1 MACNYSS
8 KFLPLIEYNKRM
20 LLPHDPEGFHAFIVN
35 SFNDD
40 PNVIYKAINMPP
52 YVKEIKKTKE
62 VVKVNTKQAFIVAEE
77 SNVNSAYLGRSDAYT
92 SMINQFRKKILE
104 FARIQINF
112 NTGEV
117 RSFDSNALLP
127 NSISVLNN
135 NIFKYKLQLIENILS
150 KTSDAN
156 KELFGGIKI
165 RIEQEL
171 VSDNPDISKVDNDL
185 NLLISTVKCL
195 STLDESTYDDF
206 IQLTNFDKLLT
217 QQCPYIE
224 IDTRYTEDGINKYK
238 YVGSNVIH
246 FSGWTANEFADSM
259 DQASM
264 LVKAVLDYIPE
275 IDSTGKPIPNSSIG
289 LTGFYS
295 VMTALRNTILYHPD
309 DNLRELRKSLRDGT
323 KCDLGKLID
332 AYIKYL
338 QSPRQLRGN
347 VSGYYESHRTY
358 LIGKLEGIKK
368 CIFNS
373 NLDGELKDIFN
384 NMFFKNVQMNYVAY
398 TFDEESNDFAGKDL
412 KNSMINTQ
420 LYTLTGAMS
429 SSIYNLRRTSGL
441 YDSMINDRDYNNKPV
456 KYKVIDTKNP
466 NIYEINYNGKYFRLS
481 KNNKTVN
488 TNFGLQEFKDI
499 FYDVFQYIIP
509 EDYETVGKQ
518 INGNNWKIENDLKD
532 ILAIGI
538 KCIHRWGGG
547 FTYQNDFPTNLNDNY
562 KEFAKVAK
570 VISTIYGSDI
580 VNVVKNVN
588 KKKNLPLY
596 GLTSLAHNF
605 HFVMWDHM
613 DVNSEKNIYSDSF
626 FFDQYDNNGN
636 LIRESLIREPKVR
649 SEVYYNGELKPST
662 KLTVPEV
669 FKLSFLQDY
678 YQNFL
683 KGDHIYL
690 QNATFADKG
699 THFLVNYDLNTKIY
713 GDKTLKEL
721 IEEHM
726 ESDPNSSGLFNLMLD
741 TRRKRI
747 TKLVNNIITDY
758 NAVFENENFK
768 SLDDIQNFLTKGKYN
783 QEKVRA
789 KFRSKG
795 VNFYEEIHL
804 SKGKINETILEYSK
818 AFANEE
824 SLKNRLNA
832 ARKAFVQDLKT
843 NRVFLNTAL
852 NGTTKSLGENY
863 KDWVGDN
870 SEIKLFEENG
880 DKVILHPVLEAYFM
894 TNDLLS
900 NEYNEIMIG
909 GVYAH
914 SKDTESGRLIAQ
926 IKRSVIYGATMHS
939 FAQGMK
945 NGVAEEVK
953 IACMPDI
960 KAIVTNILGTTK
972 DDQDSMDGAG
982 LSTPLQA
989 RLESNSLLDA
999 RVGYD
1004 KKSIGHD
1011 IDSEYGR
1018 PSLLKWAVYAL
1029 TNARRRI
1036 AFRSTV
1042 SQETLLRKMYSAET
1056 IGLTLSDVNKLLKQ
1070 LGDVYYKD
1078 TDNTGKYYKIIS
1090 FDEQNGE
1097 WIRSK
1102 QEVDIH
1108 GNVVGE
1114 VSYDYIANTDTLWD
1128 IDQLFGGAWSM
1139 SMIDGSLDYA
1149 EANVD
1154 ALEAYVTEHQKAKT
1168 AQIGYLVNKSAMK
1181 VGVGNLNTD
1190 VSWTDNSKLDYI
1202 TMSTRYL
1209 GVQMDAEHE
1218 LEDSDVTEMTQMI
1231 SAISSHGYTSDI
1243 ANRVYKDIG
1252 NVILE
1257 ALADYDAAIKNDDPK
1272 EIYKLLGEAFVKS
1285 FENNDRDTLGLAQ
1298 AFVLKASK
1306 ALKEGNYEFRLPF
1319 SAETVNGIFIS
1330 TVSSLLT
1337 KKGIRRKYEGFA
1349 GVLTPSHDMIQYYNI
1364 GGTNMMYEQFADKVR
1379 EMGIQSLYD
1388 KNGRVVKTA
1397 VQRAVED
1404 LVINGE
1410 RNPFLIPIDPSEVDF
1425 EDTVVVFETDDSG
1438 KILHIEPK
1446 TYYIKDFGQYD
1457 DFKSLDFK
1465 NKKVYNFTSRPK
1477 NLKGTNTK
1485 FKVNGLQKTIYD
1497 LDSVRAAYY
1506 YEQGTNPEFVTAV
1519 LNLYGYTNV
1528 SKLNVSKVFQKIIQS
1543 NLRSLKKGLPIRTIQ
1558 LIDGVYVPSEFTATD
1573 VYVAPAQ
1580 IVTGRFHAKE
1590 FMLEPTDKFSDIK
1603 EQKSEFFYR
1612 KLINKYGFDST
1623 EPDWTERVLF
1633 ATNGEKY
1640 LVTTDDKTKL
1650 ELKGYVKDNSIQKFG
1665 NTFYYGDVKIGTFE
1679 NVEFYTYNDNGKVR
1693 KVIATSPESKEDL
1706 NKSVFFEMWR
1716 DNYTDDRMNR
1726 ENKTFHERMRV
1737 RAQRMWQSFELQ
1749 CKMLGTRIPTQD
1761 MQSFMPEEIIG
1772 WTDST
1777 VNDLYVPVQMF
1788 VIKGNDLDIDKE
1800 YELSYG
1806 IDNQGLVYINT
1817 KLVNELE
1824 YSYNDLFRLLP
1835 PNGIEYTTTGTVDN
1849 DTFPI
1854 SHYDLMGDKIDL
1866 INKIIESKATKVSF
1880 DVLDEDALKFLSHL
1894 NLHTTTQLSDKVVDM
1909 AIKNQVVTNIL
1920 KVSTDVENQ
1929 VISQISVDTVTKPIK
1944 EAAKRSS
1951 LATYEKTINSDNPLV
1966 MYTMQV
1972 QNMVGREVIGITAVA
1987 LKQFFAK
1994 TTYYNTRINEFIN
2007 DLPNATDIQGL
2018 TQSLVKDLVKY
2029 NPLRKTY
2036 TVFANVNLL
2045 DAIDAIWRL
2054 GTKIPSASGFIPYIG
2069 IDIKIGDIRF
2079 TNLYDLLIW
2088 MQEQADMNDS
2098 SLNQSGILSEATD
2111 NAKSLTLSKIN
2122 ATQSFVDIYTYMA
2135 ALGEDMEYV
2144 ADIMISPAF
2153 TYITKLVD
2161 GDMFEGDSLSVKNAI
2176 KFYLG
2181 NYIFEGTDNNSI
2193 TTIASQID
2201 VDRNDLRW
2209 YDEALKVCYRI
2220 KQTSYKA
2227 DDIESAQDYYIDA
2240 LSQNPDVPKP
2250 EPLIKGEVDTLIR
2263 YFKECKIRDKFI
2275 EQNGH
2280 RDDARIKMILE
2291 EIIPGVEEQGILGA
2305 LCGLNQGLRTRSF
2318 DKIKF
2323 TQRIENYFNRILND
2337 ALKVSRKET
2346 AQHAEIRLKVSEILG
2361 KDITFDLFK
2370 FATDNDYQQKM
2381 VSAMEYLYHT
2391 DNILKIITTV
2401 PHFKQMLHTWAV
2413 DETLIR
2419 KASVRYNLEKDLMQ
2433 KVKPEG
2439 RQYSFNE
2446 QEHTQIKRY
2455 VNDMLILNWLFQE
2468 DLSINIPTDQK
2479 IYNITGNDDYSLDG
2493 KLRLND
2499 VHALASFKRLVETY
2513 IIPTLKQRDDLKDN
2527 AFLNA
2532 LTVTSENSK
2541 SGIKSYLKLP
2551 VPMMDIEKS
2560 VELEAAYNSYINAFD
2575 EISTINFGGMK
2586 LGDIFYLYNLI
2597 VNKDSFG
2604 QNSLTRLF
2612 ENLVNSNKGSFLVN
2626 SFNEWIG
2633 DLDRS
2638 GDYSAIKINLIDLT
2652 GRISKYATGTSIRQP
2667 LNTMYN
2673 SDYTFEVPNF
2683 AKTWKPLRKIQ
2694 EIFGRKSDDSR
2705 EVDLKNGTSPYY
2717 ATWRG
2722 YGEDYN
2728 FIGDITVITEDDW
2741 EESIYS
2747 KEDWNDLNELEQ
2759 NKVLYDYEDDP
2770 VTLMFKDFSREELE
2784 YLRKQRA
2791 FIHNGKI
2798 YINAEKGDYTDA
2810 LHEWTHYI
2818 LASMK
2823 WSENTDVRERYYKIV
2838 SLVSNHPRFN
2848 IIAEKYPWA
2857 HGSDLQEEVLVNL
2870 MQMWMQNKVF
2880 ADDNVIEKFMDMSE
2894 IDSGL
2899 GEVFRMIL
2907 NGELPGDLNLNEALQ
2922 ILKSEDFD
2930 VEVANNYILKKH
2942 QKIMQLKDKLIE
2954 EEYLK
2959 MICK

>member
-40 PNVIYKAINMPP
+40 PNVIYKAVNMPP
-52 YVKEIKKTKE
+52 YVKETKKTKE
-62 VVKVNTKQAFIVAEE
+62 VVKINTKQAFIVTEE

-92 SMINQFRKKILE
+92 SMVNQFRKKMLE
-104 FARIQINF
+104 FARIQIDF

-117 RSFDSNALLP
+117 KSFDSNALLP

-135 NIFKYKLQLIENILS
+135 NIFRYKLQLIENILS

-156 KELFGGIKI
+156 KELFEGIKI
-165 RIEQEL
+165 GIEQEL
-171 VSDNPDISKVDNDL
+171 ASDNPDINKIDNDL

-206 IQLTNFDKLLT
+206 IQLTNFDKLLS

-238 YVGSNVIH
+238 YIGSKVIH

-275 IDSTGKPIPNSSIG
+275 VDSAGKPIPNSSIG

-309 DNLRELRKSLRDGT
+309 DNLRKLRKSLRDGT
-323 KCDLGKLID
+323 KCNLGEIID

-429 SSIYNLRRTSGL
+429 SSIYNLRRTPGL
-441 YDSMINDRDYNNKPV
+441 YDSMINDRDYNNKSV

-466 NIYEINYNGKYFRLS
+466 NIYEINYNGKYFRLN
-481 KNNKTVN
+481 KNNKTSD

-538 KCIHRWGGG
+538 KCIHGWGGG
-547 FTYQNDFPTNLNDNY
+547 FTYQNGFPSNLDDNY

-570 VISTIYGSDI
+570 VVSTIYGSDI

-596 GLTSLAHNF
+596 GLTSLAYNF
-605 HFVMWDHM
+605 HFVMWNHM
-613 DVNSEKNIYSDSF
+613 NANPEKNIYADSF
-626 FFDQYDNNGN
+626 FFDQYDNDGN

-699 THFLVNYDLNTKIY
+699 THFLVNYDLNTPIY
-713 GDKTLKEL
+713 GNKTLKEL

-726 ESDPNSSGLFNLMLD
+726 ESNPNSSGLFNLMLD

-747 TKLVNNIITDY
+747 TKLVNNIINDY
-758 NAVFENENFK
+758 NTVFEGENFK
-768 SLDDIQNFLTKGKYN
+768 SLEAIQNFLTKGEYN

-789 KFRSKG
+789 RFRSKG

-804 SKGKINETILEYSK
+804 SKDKINETILEYSK
-818 AFANEE
+818 AFADKE

-863 KDWVGDN
+863 KDWVEEDG
-870 SEIKLFEENG
+870 EIKLFKENG
-880 DKVILHPVLEAYFM
+880 DNVILHPVLEAYFM

-1056 IGLTLSDVNKLLKQ
+1056 IGLTSSDVNKLLEQ

-1078 TDNTGKYYKIIS
+1078 TDNTGKYYKIIG
-1090 FDEQNGE
+1090 FAEQNGE

-1102 QEVDIH
+1102 REVDVH
-1108 GNVVGE
+1108 GNVIGE
-1114 VSYDYIANTDTLWD
+1114 VSYDYIADTNTLWD

-1154 ALEAYVTEHQKAKT
+1154 ALEAYVTEHQTAKT

-1190 VSWTDNSKLDYI
+1190 ASWTDNSKLDYI

-1243 ANRVYKDIG
+1243 ANRVYTDIG
-1252 NVILE
+1252 NVIIE
-1257 ALADYDAAIKNDDPK
+1257 ALSDYDSAIKNDDSK
-1272 EIYKLLGEAFVKS
+1272 EIYKLLGEVFVKS

-1306 ALKEGNYEFRLPF
+1306 ALKEGNYDFRLPF

-1349 GVLTPSHDMIQYYNI
+1349 GVLTPSYDMIQYYNI

-1388 KNGRVVKTA
+1388 ENGRIVKTA
-1397 VQRAVED
+1397 IQRAVED
-1404 LVINGE
+1404 LVIDGKP
-1410 RNPFLIPIDPSEVDF
+1410 NPFLIPTDPSEVDF

-1438 KILHIEPK
+1438 KLLRIEPK
-1446 TYYIKDFGQYD
+1446 IYYIKDFGQYD
-1457 DFKSLDFK
+1457 AFKSLDFK
-1465 NKKVYNFTSRPK
+1465 NKRVYNFTSRPK

-1506 YEQGTNPEFVTAV
+1506 YEQGTNSEFVTAV
-1519 LNLYGYTNV
+1519 LNLYGYIDV

-1573 VYVAPAQ
+1573 VYVSPAQ
-1580 IVTGRFHAKE
+1580 IITGRFHAKE

-1612 KLINKYGFDST
+1612 KLINKYGFDNT
-1623 EPDWTERVLF
+1623 EPDWAERVLF

-1640 LVTTDDKTKL
+1640 LVTTTDKTKL
-1650 ELKGYVKDNSIQKFG
+1650 ELDGYVKDTSIQKFG
-1665 NTFYYGDVKIGTFE
+1665 NTFYYGDIKIGTFE
-1679 NVEFYTYNDNGKVR
+1679 NVEFYTYNDNGKVS
-1693 KVIATSPESKEDL
+1693 KVIVTSPESKNEL
-1706 NKSVFFEMWR
+1706 NKSMFFEMWR

-1835 PNGIEYTTTGTVDN
+1835 PNGIEYTTTGTIDN

-1880 DVLDEDALKFLSHL
+1880 DVLDKDALKFLSHL

-1929 VISQISVDTVTKPIK
+1929 IISQISVDTVTRPIK

-1951 LATYEKTINSDNPLV
+1951 LAMYEKTINSDNPLV

-1994 TTYYNTRINEFIN
+1994 TAYYNSKINEFI
-2007 DLPNATDIQGL
+2007 DKLPNALDAQEITE
-2018 TQSLVKDLVKY
+2018 SLVKDLVKY

-2045 DAIDAIWRL
+2045 DAIDAMWRL
-2054 GTKIPSASGFIPYIG
+2054 GTKIPSANGFIPYIG
-2069 IDIKIGDIRF
+2069 IDIKIGDAQF
-2079 TNLYDLLIW
+2079 KNLYDLLIW
-2088 MQEQADMNDS
+2088 MQEQADMNDA

-2181 NYIFEGTDNNSI
+2181 EYIFEGTDANAVSTI
-2193 TTIASQID
+2193 TSQVELKRD
-2201 VDRNDLRW
+2201 DKEW
-2209 YDEALKVCYRI
+2209 YNEALKVCYRI
-2220 KQTSYKA
+2220 KNTNYNPDS
-2227 DDIESAQDYYIDA
+2227 IEQAQGEYINA
-2240 LSQNPDVPKP
+2240 LSENSNVPKP

-2280 RDDARIKMILE
+2280 GDDARIKMILE

-2337 ALKVSRKET
+2337 ALKVFRKET
-2346 AQHAEIRLKVSEILG
+2346 TQHADIRLKVSEILG
-2361 KDITFDLFK
+2361 EDITFDLFK

-2413 DETLIR
+2413 DETLIK

-2468 DLSINIPTDQK
+2468 DLSIDIPIDQK

-2499 VHALASFKRLVETY
+2499 VHALASFKRLVEIY
-2513 IIPTLKQRDDLKDN
+2513 IVPTLKQRDDLKDN

-2532 LTVTSENSK
+2532 LTVTSENLK

-2575 EISTINFGGMK
+2575 EISTIDFGGMK

-2638 GDYSAIKINLIDLT
+2638 GDYSTIKINLVDLM
-2652 GRISKYATGTSIRQP
+2652 GRISKYATDTSIRQP

-2673 SDYTFEVPNF
+2673 SDYTFEVLNF
-2683 AKTWKPLRKIQ
+2683 AKTWTSLRKINQ
-2694 EIFGRKSDDSR
+2694 IFGRETLEDRDRYINEGFSAWEATYFTYGKEYKYFGDVEIITKYDWDYLDD
-2705 EVDLKNGTSPYY
+2705 D
-2717 ATWRG
+2717 
-2722 YGEDYN
+2722 
-2728 FIGDITVITEDDW
+2728 
-2741 EESIYS
+2741 ES
-2747 KEDWNDLNELEQ
+2747 DLN
-2759 NKVLYDYEDDP
+2759 V
-2770 VTLMFKDFSREELE
+2770 FSSEERE
-2784 YLRKQRA
+2784 YLKKQKA

-2798 YINAEKGDYTDA
+2798 YINAENGDYTDA

-2818 LASMK
+2818 LATMK
-2823 WSENTDVRERYYKIV
+2823 WSSDPEKRNNYYKILSKV
-2838 SLVSNHPRFN
+2838 VDHPRFKD
-2848 IIAEKYPWA
+2848 IAQHYPWA

-2880 ADDNVIEKFMDMSE
+2880 ANDNVIEDFMQNEDYDGIGTVFEM
-2894 IDSGL
+2894 ILKGNYDSDLKL
-2899 GEVFRMIL
+2899 GEALEIL
-2907 NGELPGDLNLNEALQ
+2907 RT
-2922 ILKSEDFD
+2922 EDFEED
-2930 VEVANNYILKKH
+2930 RRIYLDNLLGSNNISLLKKH

>member
-52 YVKEIKKTKE
+52 YVKETKKTKE
-62 VVKVNTKQAFIVAEE
+62 VVKINTKQAFIVAEE

-92 SMINQFRKKILE
+92 SMVNQFRKKMLE
-104 FARIQINF
+104 FARIQVDF

-117 RSFDSNALLP
+117 KSFDSNALLP
-127 NSISVLNN
+127 NGLTVLNN
-135 NIFKYKLQLIENILS
+135 NILKYKLQLIENILS
-150 KTSDAN
+150 KTSDVN
-156 KELFGGIKI
+156 KNLFNDIKSK
-165 RIEQEL
+165 IEQEL
-171 VSDNPDISKVDNDL
+171 RDEEPGYLSNVEDNL
-185 NLLISTVKCL
+185 NLLMSTVKCL

-224 IDTRYTEDGINKYK
+224 IDARYEEDGIDKYK
-238 YVGSNVIH
+238 YIGSKVIH

-264 LVKAVLDYIPE
+264 LVKAILDYIPE

-295 VMTALRNTILYHPD
+295 VMTALRNTVLYHPD
-309 DNLRELRKSLRDGT
+309 DNLKELRKNLRDGT
-323 KCDLGKLID
+323 KCDLGKIID
-332 AYIKYL
+332 VYIKYL

-373 NLDGELKDIFN
+373 NLDVELKDIFN

-420 LYTLTGAMS
+420 LYTLTGAMG
-429 SSIYNLRRTSGL
+429 SSIYNLRRTPGL
-441 YDSMINDRDYNNKPV
+441 YDSMINNRDYNNKPV
-456 KYKVIDTKNP
+456 KYKVINANDP
-466 NIYEINYNGKYFRLS
+466 NIYEINYNDKYFRLN
-481 KNNKTVN
+481 KNNKTTN
-488 TNFGLQEFKDI
+488 TNFSLQEFKDI

-509 EDYETVGKQ
+509 EDYEIVGKQ

-538 KCIHRWGGG
+538 KCIHGWGGG
-547 FTYQNDFPTNLNDNY
+547 FTYQNSFPTNLNDNY

-570 VISTIYGSDI
+570 VVSTIYGSDI
-580 VNVVKNVN
+580 VNVVKNAN

-613 DVNSEKNIYSDSF
+613 DANPEKNIYVDSF

-636 LIRESLIREPKVR
+636 LIKESLIREPKIR

-726 ESDPNSSGLFNLMLD
+726 ESDSNSSGLFNLMLD

-747 TKLVNNIITDY
+747 TKLVNNIINDY
-758 NAVFENENFK
+758 NAAFKDENKNFK
-768 SLDDIQNFLTKGKYN
+768 SLEAIQNFLTEEKYN

-795 VNFYEEIHL
+795 INFYEEIHL

-818 AFANEE
+818 AFADEE

-843 NRVFLNTAL
+843 NRVFLNTSL

-863 KDWVGDN
+863 KTWVKDGG
-870 SEIKLFEENG
+870 EIKLFEENG
-880 DKVILHPVLEAYFM
+880 DKVTLHPVLEAYFM

-1108 GNVVGE
+1108 GNIIGE
-1114 VSYDYIANTDTLWD
+1114 VDNDYITNTDTLWD

-1154 ALEAYVTEHQKAKT
+1154 ALETYVTEHQKAKT

-1190 VSWTDNSKLDYI
+1190 ASWTNNSKLDYI

-1252 NVILE
+1252 NVIIE
-1257 ALADYDAAIKNDDPK
+1257 ALADYDVAIKNDDPK

-1379 EMGIQSLYD
+1379 EMGILPLYD
-1388 KNGRVVKTA
+1388 ENGRIIKTA
-1397 VQRAVED
+1397 VQRAVKD
-1404 LVINGE
+1404 LTIDS
-1410 RNPFLIPIDPSEVDF
+1410 RLNPFLIPIDPSEVDF
-1425 EDTVVVFETDDSG
+1425 EDTVVVFETDDTG

-1457 DFKSLDFK
+1457 AFKSLDFS
-1465 NKKVYNFTSRPK
+1465 NKRVYNFTSRPK

-1497 LDSVRAAYY
+1497 LDAVRASYY
-1506 YEQGTNPEFVTAV
+1506 YKQGVNPEFVTAV
-1519 LNLYGYTNV
+1519 LNLYGYTDV

-1543 NLRSLKKGLPIRTIQ
+1543 NLRSLKKRLPIRTIQ

-1573 VYVAPAQ
+1573 VYVSPAQ

-1650 ELKGYVKDNSIQKFG
+1650 ELDGYVKDNSIQKFG

-1693 KVIATSPESKEDL
+1693 KVIVTSPESKEDL
-1706 NKSVFFEMWR
+1706 NKSAFFEMWR

-1835 PNGIEYTTTGTVDN
+1835 PNGIEYTTVDTVDD

-1866 INKIIESKATKVSF
+1866 INKIIESKTIKVSF

-1894 NLHTTTQLSDKVVDM
+1894 NLHATTQLSDKVVDM

-1929 VISQISVDTVTKPIK
+1929 IISQISVDTVTKPIK
-1944 EAAKRSS
+1944 DAAKRSS

-1994 TTYYNTRINEFIN
+1994 TAYYNNRINEFIN
-2007 DLPNATDIQGL
+2007 DLPNTLDVTGL

-2045 DAIDAIWRL
+2045 DAIDAVWWL
-2054 GTKIPSASGFIPYIG
+2054 GTKIPSDNGFIPYIG
-2069 IDIKIGDIRF
+2069 IDIKIGDIQF
-2079 TNLYDLLIW
+2079 KNLYDLLIW
-2088 MQEQADMNDS
+2088 MQNQADMNDS

-2153 TYITKLVD
+2153 TYIAKLVD

-2181 NYIFEGTDNNSI
+2181 DYVFNGTDDNSI
-2193 TTIASQID
+2193 ATIASQIRI
-2201 VDRNDLRW
+2201 DRNDSRW

-2220 KQTSYKA
+2220 KQTNYKA
-2227 DDIESAQDYYIDA
+2227 SDIESAQDYYVDA
-2240 LSQNPDVPKP
+2240 LSQNSNVPKP

-2263 YFKECKIRDKFI
+2263 YFKECKIRNKFI

-2280 RDDARIKMILE
+2280 GDDARIKMILE

-2323 TQRIENYFNRILND
+2323 TQRIENYFNRILSD

-2346 AQHAEIRLKVSEILG
+2346 AQHADIRLKVSEILG
-2361 KDITFDLFK
+2361 GDIIFDLFK

-2433 KVKPEG
+2433 KIKPKG
-2439 RQYSFNE
+2439 KQYSFNE

-2468 DLSINIPTDQK
+2468 DLSINIPIDQK
-2479 IYNITGNDDYSLDG
+2479 IYNITGNDDYLLDG

-2499 VHALASFKRLVETY
+2499 VHALASFKRLVETH
-2513 IIPTLKQRDDLKDN
+2513 IVPTLKQRDDLKDN

-2532 LTVTSENSK
+2532 LTVTSENLK

-2575 EISTINFGGMK
+2575 GISTIDFGGMK

-2638 GDYSAIKINLIDLT
+2638 GDYSTIKINLVDLI

-2683 AKTWKPLRKIQ
+2683 AKTWAPLRKINQ
-2694 EIFGRKSDDSR
+2694 IFGKESDIDR
-2705 EVDLKNGTSPYY
+2705 IDYLARDYSPWE
-2717 ATWRG
+2717 ATYKA
-2722 YGEDYN
+2722 YGEDYAS
-2728 FIGDITVITEDDW
+2728 IGDIEIMTEWDW
-2741 EESIYS
+2741 DSEQSDSELLETLSLEE
-2747 KEDWNDLNELEQ
+2747 
-2759 NKVLYDYEDDP
+2759 
-2770 VTLMFKDFSREELE
+2770 RE
-2784 YLRKQRA
+2784 YLKKQRA

-2798 YINAEKGDYTDA
+2798 YVNAEIGDYTDA

-2818 LASMK
+2818 LATMK
-2823 WSENTDVRERYYKIV
+2823 WSNDPEKRNNYYKILSKIV
-2838 SLVSNHPRFN
+2838 DHPRFKD
-2848 IIAEKYPWA
+2848 IAQHYPWA

-2880 ADDNVIEKFMDMSE
+2880 ANDNVIEDFMQNKNYDGIGTVFEM
-2894 IDSGL
+2894 ILKGNYDSDLKL
-2899 GEVFRMIL
+2899 GEALEIIR
-2907 NGELPGDLNLNEALQ
+2907 NENF
-2922 ILKSEDFD
+2922 EDWD
-2930 VEVANNYILKKH
+2930 WISPKEEIILKKH